1 MEPGL
6 VELLRAAWIAGTLP
20 ILIASLPCSRLGSF
34 HGLVLGFARRG
45 KIMKSS
51 SHHKF
56 TVPQRFFSH
65 FYVVA
70 VVWTTLLLIATWI
83 YAHRMAPIASE
94 PFFYSDLGS
103 YLAGRSNTF
112 SFHRSQLINS
122 ENKFRVWLSVFL
134 LLLME
139 VQVLRRLFETL
150 YVFKYSPSARMH
162 IFGYLT
168 GLFFYTAMPLTL
180 CCTCAPNVF
189 KFGTSEVTEFIV
201 KGRSLMQAI
210 EFDWWDFVNP
220 FSKLG
225 WCQWIGA
232 AIFLWGWIHQ
242 HRCHAILVGSYS
254 YKKEVCGNQM
264 IFREMRSNNYM
275 FSGGRHFPSDAR
287 MRYVIHLLV
296 VCVAVV
302 VVIPKLETWLSVLSC
317 KSKPNGQGALDI
329 GHKGTFSKDIIM
341 DMINLTNLSP
351 KTWQV
356 GWSCS
361 FCPALSAGE
370 QSRPWFSYTF
380 LPDPDH
386 RNKNRE
392 FKTVDEKHQ
401 RRIFSS
407 EVSLI
412 GCVNSPDSNA
422 TN

>member
-1 MEPGL
+1 MELGL

-20 ILIASLPCSRLGSF
+20 ILIASLPRSWLGSF

-83 YAHRMAPIASE
+83 YAHRMAPIVSE

-122 ENKFRVWLSVFL
+122 ENKLRVWLSVFL

-201 KGRSLMQAI
+201 KDRSSMQAI
-210 EFDWWDFVNP
+210 EFDWWEFVNP

-242 HRCHAILVGSYS
+242 HRCHAILVCSYC
-254 YKKEVCGNQM
+254 YQKEVCGNQM
-264 IFREMRSNNYM
+264 IFREMRPNNSM
-275 FSGGRHFPSDAR
+275 FSGGGHFPSDVR
-287 MRYVIHLLV
+287 MGYVIQLLL

-302 VVIPKLETWLSVLSC
+302 VVIPKLETWLSGLNC

-329 GHKGTFSKDIIM
+329 GIV
-341 DMINLTNLSP
+341 P
-351 KTWQV
+351 V
-356 GWSCS
+356 
-361 FCPALSAGE
+361 
-370 QSRPWFSYTF
+370 
-380 LPDPDH
+380 
-386 RNKNRE
+386 NK
-392 FKTVDEKHQ
+392 
-401 RRIFSS
+401 SS
-407 EVSLI
+407 
-412 GCVNSPDSNA
+412 
-422 TN
+422 